1 MSTNANIRNLAI
13 IAHVDHGKTTLVD
26 QMLRQAG
33 AFRANQQVEERVMD
47 SNPLER
53 ERGITILAKNT
64 AVHWGGTK
72 INIVDTPGHADF
84 GGEVERILRMVDGVL
99 ILVDAAEGPMPQTR
113 FVTRKALNLGLRP
126 IVAINKIDRA
136 DAEPLRVHD
145 EVLGLFIDLEATHEQ
160 LDAPF
165 LYTSSRAGTATSDLE
180 QAGHRPQ
187 AAVPVH
193 PRPRAGAD
201 GELGRSP
208 SRCWSPPSTSRPS
221 SAGWPSAGSSVA
233 ESRSATRSRCS
244 RWATRAWCRDEIIEQ
259 SRITKLFTFDGLHKV
274 EVNEADAGDIVVLS
288 GLEGIE
294 IGKTITSIEVPERLA
309 GIAVEEPTISV
320 DFIVNN
326 SPFAGRDGKFVTS
339 RQVRDRLFREL
350 ERNVALKVQDTD
362 SPDTWAVS
370 GRGELHLGILMETM
384 RREGFEFQVSRPRVI
399 TRIGEDGERL
409 EPYEELMIDVP
420 EEYIGTVMEKLGPR
434 RSELME
440 MKNPGQGMVRM
451 TFRIP
456 ARGLFGYRS
465 EFLTDTRGTGVMHH
479 RFLDYGPWAGPLA
492 GRKNGVLVADRVG
505 EVVAFAL
512 GNLQER
518 AQMFVSPGDEVYEG
532 MIAGREFPARRHGR
546 QRDEGKEAD
555 EHADH
560 GVGRK
565 CPAGAA
571 APDHARVR
579 AGVHRGGRADRG
591 HAEEH
596 PAAQAGARGDRPQES
611 GPGGGPGGGRI
622 LNSRVPTTLSR
633 AGGTHVGVGS
643 VDGGAGGTSPTR
655 MTMISTT
662 KMRSPS
668 TTTRRTTSSTTT
680 TRRTSTTTNST
691 TRTWTTRNS
700 TTPTW
705 TRSKTTNPAVADRQP
720 AVRALGPEP
729 VGTAPEQ
736 LAGAAAVAARGPRLA
751 GLCDVWLAFR
761 PVVGACSSGG

>member
-64 AVHWGGTK
+64 AVRWGGTK

-165 LYTSSRAGTATSDLE
+165 LYTSSRAGTATFDLEKPGTDLKPLFQSILDHVPAPTGNSDLPF
-180 QAGHRPQ
+180 QML
-187 AAVPVH
+187 VSTL
-193 PRPRAGAD
+193 D
-201 GELGRSP
+201 FSTFLGRMAIG
-208 SRCWSPPSTSRPS
+208 RIERGRVTV
-221 SAGWPSAGSSVA
+221 GDQVA
-233 ESRSATRSRCS
+233 LLPLGVPGMVS
-244 RWATRAWCRDEIIEQ
+244 DETIEQ

-274 EVNEADAGDIVVLS
+274 EVNQVDAGDIVVLS

-294 IGKTITSIEVPERLA
+294 IGKTITSIEMPERLA

-320 DFIVNN
+320 DFIINN

-350 ERNVALKVQDTD
+350 ERNVALKVQDTE
-362 SPDTWAVS
+362 SPDTWAVA

-399 TRIGEDGERL
+399 TRIGEGGERL

-420 EEYIGTVMEKLGPR
+420 EEYIGTVIEKLGPR
-434 RSELME
+434 RSELLE

-505 EVVAFAL
+505 SVVAFAL

-532 MIAGREFPARRHGR
+532 MIAGENSRPGDMDVNVTKEKKLTNMRTTASDENVQLEPPRQITLEYALEYIEEDELIEVTPKSIRLRKRALAAIDRKRAAR
-546 QRDEGKEAD
+546 
-555 EHADH
+555 
-560 GVGRK
+560 
-565 CPAGAA
+565 AA
-571 APDHARVR
+571 AR
-579 AGVHRGGRADRG
+579 AAD
-591 HAEEH
+591 A
-596 PAAQAGARGDRPQES
+596 S
-611 GPGGGPGGGRI
+611 
-622 LNSRVPTTLSR
+622 
-633 AGGTHVGVGS
+633 
-643 VDGGAGGTSPTR
+643 
-655 MTMISTT
+655 
-662 KMRSPS
+662 
-668 TTTRRTTSSTTT
+668 
-680 TRRTSTTTNST
+680 
-691 TRTWTTRNS
+691 
-700 TTPTW
+700 
-705 TRSKTTNPAVADRQP
+705 
-720 AVRALGPEP
+720 
-729 VGTAPEQ
+729 
-736 LAGAAAVAARGPRLA
+736 
-751 GLCDVWLAFR
+751 
-761 PVVGACSSGG
+761 

>member
-1 MSTNANIRNLAI
+1 MSMKPNIRNLAI

-53 ERGITILAKNT
+53 ERGITILSKNT
-64 AVHWGGTK
+64 AVRWHGTK

-145 EVLGLFIDLEATHEQ
+145 EVLGLFIDLEASHEQ

-165 LYTSSRAGTATSDLE
+165 LYTSSRFGTATPDLE
-180 QAGHRPQ
+180 KPGTDLVPLFQAILDH
-187 AAVPVH
+187 V
-193 PRPRAGAD
+193 
-201 GELGRSP
+201 
-208 SRCWSPPSTSRPS
+208 SPPSGNVDGPFQMLVSTLDFSTFLGRM
-221 SAGWPSAGSSVA
+221 AIGRIERGRVHVGDQVA
-233 ESRSATRSRCS
+233 LLPLGTPGMVGEEVIERSK
-244 RWATRAWCRDEIIEQ
+244 
-259 SRITKLFTFDGLHKV
+259 ITKLFTFDGLNKV
-274 EVNEADAGDIVVLS
+274 EVEEASAGDIVVLS

-294 IGKTITSIEVPERLA
+294 IGKTITAVDVPERLA

-320 DFIVNN
+320 DFIINN
-326 SPFAGRDGKFVTS
+326 SPFAGREGKFVTS

-350 ERNVALKVQDTD
+350 ERNVALKVQDTE
-362 SPDTWAVS
+362 SPDTWAVA

-399 TRIGEDGERL
+399 TRIGPEGERL
-409 EPYEELMIDVP
+409 EPYEELLIDVP
-420 EEYIGTVMEKLGPR
+420 EEHIGTVIEKLGPR
-434 RSELME
+434 RSELTE
-440 MKNPGQGMVRM
+440 MKNPGQGTVRM

-505 EVVAFAL
+505 TVVAFAL

-532 MIAGREFPARRHGR
+532 LIAGENSRPGDMDVNVTKEKKLTNMRTTATDDNVQLEPPRQITLEYALEYIEEDELIEVTPKSIRLRKRALAAVDRKRAAR
-546 QRDEGKEAD
+546 
-555 EHADH
+555 
-560 GVGRK
+560 
-565 CPAGAA
+565 AA
-571 APDHARVR
+571 AR
-579 AGVHRGGRADRG
+579 AAD
-591 HAEEH
+591 A
-596 PAAQAGARGDRPQES
+596 S
-611 GPGGGPGGGRI
+611 
-622 LNSRVPTTLSR
+622 
-633 AGGTHVGVGS
+633 
-643 VDGGAGGTSPTR
+643 
-655 MTMISTT
+655 
-662 KMRSPS
+662 
-668 TTTRRTTSSTTT
+668 
-680 TRRTSTTTNST
+680 
-691 TRTWTTRNS
+691 
-700 TTPTW
+700 
-705 TRSKTTNPAVADRQP
+705 
-720 AVRALGPEP
+720 
-729 VGTAPEQ
+729 
-736 LAGAAAVAARGPRLA
+736 
-751 GLCDVWLAFR
+751 
-761 PVVGACSSGG
+761 